1 MIPDTGDTIAS
12 YTFDFDDGSA
22 TVTQST
28 PTVSH
33 TYNAANN
40 YGAHLSV
47 TDSRGLA
54 STNTAEVTIMVVPAG
69 VSEITETTA
78 TCSSASVPVLP
89 QASAPCSTASVRGR
103 LSRPTRV
110 GSSTG

>member
-54 STNTAEVTIMVVPAG
+54 STNTAEG
-69 VSEITETTA
+69 NHHG
-78 TCSSASVPVLP
+78 CS
-89 QASAPCSTASVRGR
+89 GE
-103 LSRPTRV
+103 
-110 GSSTG
+110 GE